1 MTLCWAL
8 LGGNGRCVAG
18 IMSSLEEKWLFGL
31 LIGGASAAGFG
42 MLIAWLFGGVA
53 SAVYSPAPLKD
64 VFSVP
69 LVIASTLLKSGSS
82 SDFRLVRMDEC
93 GPGTGEGVRP
103 RLAGLAVDRTF
114 GSVRRGWDALFPMA
128 AMAAKCPYRYIGVLM

>member
-1 MTLCWAL
+1 
-8 LGGNGRCVAG
+8 
-18 IMSSLEEKWLFGL
+18 MSSLEEKWLFGL

>member
-1 MTLCWAL
+1 
-8 LGGNGRCVAG
+8 
-18 IMSSLEEKWLFGL
+18 MSSLEEKWLFGL

-103 RLAGLAVDRTF
+103 RLAGLAVDWTF